1 MADDDPDEEPTKSR
15 GWLRIVV
22 MAGGGLLI
30 LAGSLIAPQCCARGL
45 DVRRDSFPEPGLVE
59 EQVIDIATEQLK
71 KSLAD

>member
-1 MADDDPDEEPTKSR
+1 M
-15 GWLRIVV
+15 
-22 MAGGGLLI
+22 LI